1 MQKSYENGILT
12 LRPAGHVDAV
22 NAPAFQ
28 AEILELLAEDPPEA
42 VVIDCDQVEYM
53 SSAGLRVVLRVK
65 QKLERTSLINV
76 HPGFYEIL
84 DTTGFTEL
92 MEIRKAYRI
101 VSLEGCEMIGQGA
114 NGKVYRLDRE
124 NIVKV
129 YQRDALP
136 TIQRERELAR
146 AAFVLGVP
154 SAIPYDVVQIAEGG
168 YGSVYELLNAK
179 TFVQVLK
186 DGEKTMDELVEMST
200 ALLKLIHSRIV
211 KQSYV
216 PPIKDM
222 ALRWAG
228 TAKDCL
234 TAEVYEKVYALI
246 DAVPDDRRM
255 IHGDYHFRN
264 IMYQDGETLLIDMD
278 KLSHGHPVFELASI
292 YNAYCG
298 FNSGDPSAVERFL
311 GISNETAA
319 TLWRKQLERYLDTKD
334 EDTLRE
340 VEDKAKVI
348 GHVRLM
354 QHHIRRNGLDTD
366 EGRRKIAV
374 SRTILEETLP
384 RVDTLLF

>member
-12 LRPAGHVDAV
+12 LRPAGHIDAV

-28 AEILELLAEDPPEA
+28 TEILELLAKNPSDT
-42 VVIDCDQVEYM
+42 VVLDCDQVEYM

-65 QKLERTSLINV
+65 QKVEKTRLINV
-76 HPGFYEIL
+76 HPDFYEIL
-84 DTTGFTEL
+84 DVSGFTEL
-92 MEIRKAYRI
+92 MDVRKAYRTI
-101 VSLEGCEMIGQGA
+101 SLEGCEMIARGA
-114 NGKVYRLDRE
+114 NGTVYRLDRE
-124 NIVKV
+124 DIIKV
-129 YQRDALP
+129 YHEDALP

-154 SAIPYDVVQIAEGG
+154 TAIPYDVVQIAEGG

-216 PPIKDM
+216 PPIKES

-228 TAKDCL
+228 IAKEGL
-234 TAEVYEKVYALI
+234 SAETYERVYALI
-246 DAVPDDRRM
+246 DAVPDDSRM
-255 IHGDYHFRN
+255 VHGDYHFRN
-264 IMYQDGETLLIDMD
+264 IMYQDGESLLIDMD
-278 KLSHGHPVFELASI
+278 KLSRGHPVFELASI
-292 YNAYCG
+292 YNSYCG
-298 FNSGDPSAVERFL
+298 FGLADPSAAERFL

-319 TLWRKQLERYLDTKD
+319 VLWRKQLERYLDTKN
-334 EDTLRE
+334 EDALRE

-348 GHVRLM
+348 GFVRMM
-354 QHHIRRNGLDTD
+354 QHYIRRNGLETD
-366 EGRRKIAV
+366 EGRGKIAV
-374 SRTILEETLP
+374 YRTALEELLP